1 MSKSIRVR
9 SQLLVRIPPRWLTLL
24 AGAGG
29 TVATTSAQAHGFGQR
44 YDLPIPLSFY
54 VFGAGATVALS
65 FVMAAAFLRTARLPN
80 AYPRLPLLRSAASR
94 LWAGRMVLVVRTFA
108 VGYFILM
115 VTAGLF
121 GAQTPMRNIIVV
133 SIWVIGWVAI
143 SLCSA
148 LVGDVWRVLN
158 PWDTLFSAV
167 ERIHAWLRPD
177 CRFTLGLS
185 YPASL
190 EMWPAFF
197 LFVAFAWME
206 LIWNGRDVP
215 ERLADA
221 MLLYSGMTWTGMF
234 VFGRETWRK
243 HGEVFTIVFGIF
255 ARFAPLASD
264 ESAGNGLMLRLP
276 ASGLLEGRRNSWGM
290 MLLVIALLA
299 TVTFDGM
306 LETPLWAYVDLTI
319 INAPDDSFLWTVFD
333 FSEAAALRFE
343 RTIGLML
350 FVSLF
355 ISAYLSVCK
364 IMAATTSGTG
374 GGTAHLAR
382 RFVFSLLP
390 ISIAYHI
397 AHYFSYLFNGGQLII
412 PLLSDP
418 FGFGWDLFGTAA
430 YQPNIGLVSPI
441 LQWYVAV
448 VAIVVGHVIAVYV
461 AHLTALSTFG
471 ERRMAL
477 RSQLAI
483 IVLMVGY
490 TMLSL
495 WILSQPIV
503 ETRSGG

>member
-1 MSKSIRVR
+1 
-9 SQLLVRIPPRWLTLL
+9 
-24 AGAGG
+24 
-29 TVATTSAQAHGFGQR
+29 
-44 YDLPIPLSFY
+44 
-54 VFGAGATVALS
+54 
-65 FVMAAAFLRTARLPN
+65 
-80 AYPRLPLLRSAASR
+80 
-94 LWAGRMVLVVRTFA
+94 
-108 VGYFILM
+108 
-115 VTAGLF
+115 
-121 GAQTPMRNIIVV
+121 
-133 SIWVIGWVAI
+133 
-143 SLCSA
+143 
-148 LVGDVWRVLN
+148 
-158 PWDTLFSAV
+158 
-167 ERIHAWLRPD
+167 
-177 CRFTLGLS
+177 
-185 YPASL
+185 
-190 EMWPAFF
+190 MWPAFF
-197 LFVAFAWME
+197 LFVTFAWME

-215 ERLADA
+215 ARLAGA
-221 MLLYSGMTWTGMF
+221 MLLYSGITWTGMF
-234 VFGRETWRK
+234 VFGQETWRK
-243 HGEVFTIVFGIF
+243 HGEMFTVVFGIF

-264 ESAGNGLMLRLP
+264 ESAGNGMMLRLP
-276 ASGLLEGRRNSWGM
+276 ACGLLEDRKNSWGLT
-290 MLLVIALLA
+290 LLVITLLA
-299 TVTFDGM
+299 TVTFDGL
-306 LETPLWAYVDLTI
+306 LETPLWAYMDLAI
-319 INAPDDSFLWTVFD
+319 INAPDDSFLWTFFD

-355 ISAYLSVCK
+355 ISVYLSVCK
-364 IMAATTSGTG
+364 IMAATTCGTR

-477 RSQLAI
+477 RSQLSI
-483 IVLMVGY
+483 IVLMVSY

-503 ETRSGG
+503 ETRSGGWP

>member
-1 MSKSIRVR
+1 V
-9 SQLLVRIPPRWLTLL
+9 LVRIGPRYLALL
-24 AGAGG
+24 ALAGDALVN
-29 TVATTSAQAHGFGQR
+29 TPAQAHGFGQR

-54 VFGAGATVALS
+54 IFGAGATVALS
-65 FVMAAAFLRTARLPN
+65 FVMVAVFLRTGRPPN
-80 AYPRLPLLRSAASR
+80 AYPRPSLLRSAASR
-94 LWAGRMVLVVRTFA
+94 LWAGRFVLVARTLA

-115 VTAGLF
+115 IAAGLF

-133 SIWVIGWVAI
+133 SIWIIGWVAI

-148 LVGDVWRVLN
+148 LVGDVWRILN
-158 PWDTLFSAV
+158 PWDTLFSVAA
-167 ERIHAWLRPD
+167 RIHAWLCPHR
-177 CRFTLGLS
+177 RIAVGLP

-197 LFVAFAWME
+197 LFVTFAWME

-215 ERLADA
+215 ARLAGA
-221 MLLYSGMTWTGMF
+221 MLVYSGITWTGMF
-234 VFGRETWRK
+234 VFGQETWRK
-243 HGEVFTIVFGIF
+243 HGEMFTVVFGIF

-264 ESAGNGLMLRLP
+264 ESAGNGMMLRLP
-276 ASGLLEGRRNSWGM
+276 ACGLLEHRNNSWGM
-290 MLLVIALLA
+290 TLLVITLLA
-299 TVTFDGM
+299 TVTFDGL
-306 LETPLWAYVDLTI
+306 LETPLWAYMDLAI
-319 INAPDDSFLWTVFD
+319 INAPDDSFLWTFFD
-333 FSEAAALRFE
+333 FSEAAAQRFE

-364 IMAATTSGTG
+364 IMAAATCGTG

-412 PLLSDP
+412 PILSDP

-477 RSQLAI
+477 RSQLSI
-483 IVLMVGY
+483 IVLMVSY

-503 ETRSGG
+503 ETRSGGWP

>member
-1 MSKSIRVR
+1 M
-9 SQLLVRIPPRWLTLL
+9 
-24 AGAGG
+24 
-29 TVATTSAQAHGFGQR
+29 
-44 YDLPIPLSFY
+44 
-54 VFGAGATVALS
+54 
-65 FVMAAAFLRTARLPN
+65 
-80 AYPRLPLLRSAASR
+80 
-94 LWAGRMVLVVRTFA
+94 
-108 VGYFILM
+108 
-115 VTAGLF
+115 
-121 GAQTPMRNIIVV
+121 
-133 SIWVIGWVAI
+133 
-143 SLCSA
+143 
-148 LVGDVWRVLN
+148 
-158 PWDTLFSAV
+158 
-167 ERIHAWLRPD
+167 
-177 CRFTLGLS
+177 
-185 YPASL
+185 
-190 EMWPAFF
+190 
-197 LFVAFAWME
+197 
-206 LIWNGRDVP
+206 
-215 ERLADA
+215 
-221 MLLYSGMTWTGMF
+221 
-234 VFGRETWRK
+234 
-243 HGEVFTIVFGIF
+243 
-255 ARFAPLASD
+255 
-264 ESAGNGLMLRLP
+264 
-276 ASGLLEGRRNSWGM
+276 
-290 MLLVIALLA
+290 IALLA

-306 LETPLWAYVDLTI
+306 LETPLWAYVDLAI
-319 INAPDDSFLWTVFD
+319 INAPDNSFLWTFFD

-355 ISAYLSVCK
+355 IAAYLSVCK
-364 IMAATTSGTG
+364 IMAATTCGTG

-430 YQPNIGLVSPI
+430 YQPNIELITPI

-477 RSQLAI
+477 RSQLSI

-495 WILSQPIV
+495 WILSQPII